1 MRTRHGTNAIAR
13 LQSDAPS
20 DSISSEFD
28 NGFPEVTSAVTLAI
42 GLRERWL
49 DMLDK
54 VIRGGTVVDGT
65 GSPSRVADIGIKDGR
80 IVAIGV
86 VEQDAAEVI
95 DATGCIVTPGFVDPH
110 THYDAQLLWDP
121 TASPSSVHG
130 VTTIIGGNCGFT
142 LAPLIPGDADYLRKM
157 MSKVEGMPLAA
168 LENGT
173 DWSWETFAEYLGRLE
188 GNISV
193 NAGFLV
199 GHCAIRRYVMGPAA
213 VGAEA
218 SHEHIAGMRAE
229 LAKSIQSGA
238 LGFSFT
244 NSTSHSDGD
253 GEPVASRWATHDE
266 LIALCEEVG
275 LHEGTTLEGIVPG
288 CLDRFA
294 DDEIELLGL
303 MSAAANRPMNWN
315 VLTVDSR
322 EADRVPRQISAYDR
336 SIELGGKVVALTM
349 PVQVPMNMSFSSFCG
364 LWLLPGWQQ
373 ILGVPVAERIQRLQ
387 DPDTR
392 LRLLENSLS
401 QAAGVFRRL
410 ADWGDYVIGDTYSA
424 ANEGLKGRTVR
435 DVANERGMS
444 SFGTLLDIV
453 IADELKTILW
463 PTPQDD
469 DAESWRMRAEL
480 WQDGRAMIG
489 GSDAGAHLDRM
500 CGAPYPTRWLADC
513 IRGRKLVPV
522 EFAVKM
528 MTSQP
533 AKLFG
538 LVDRGELCEGAYA
551 DVVVFNP
558 DEIGSEEAMLVT
570 DLPGNSSRLTA
581 GSFGVKRVLVNGVT
595 IVENGVAN
603 GAVPGTVLKSGKDT
617 YTVSAR

>member
-1 MRTRHGTNAIAR
+1 M
-13 LQSDAPS
+13 
-20 DSISSEFD
+20 FD
-28 NGFPEVTSAVTLAI
+28 I
-42 GLRERWL
+42 
-49 DMLDK
+49 
-54 VIRGGTVVDGT
+54 VIRGGIVIDGT
-65 GSPSRVADIGIKDGR
+65 GSPSRQADIAIKDGR

-86 VEQDAAEVI
+86 VDETGVEVI
-95 DATGCIVTPGFVDPH
+95 DATGMMVTPGFIDPH

-130 VTTIIGGNCGFT
+130 VTTIVGGNCGFT
-142 LAPLIPGDADYLRKM
+142 LAPLLPGDADYLRKM

-173 DWSWETFAEYLGRLE
+173 DWSWESFAEYLGRLE

-213 VGAEA
+213 VGEEA
-218 SHEHIAGMRAE
+218 SAETIVAMRAE
-229 LAKSIQSGA
+229 LAKSIKAGA

-253 GEPVASRWATHDE
+253 GEPVASRWATHDV
-266 LIALCEEVG
+266 LLALCEEVS

-294 DDEIELLGL
+294 DDEIELLGK
-303 MSAAANRPMNWN
+303 MSAVANRPMNWN

-322 EADRVPRQISAYDR
+322 EPDRVARQISAYDR
-336 SIELGGKVVALTM
+336 SIELGGRVIALTM
-349 PVQVPMNMSFSSFCG
+349 PVQVPMNMSFLNFCG
-364 LWLLPGWQQ
+364 LWLLPGWQK
-373 ILGVPVAERIQRLQ
+373 ILGVPLTQRIETLK

-392 LRLLENSLS
+392 VFLLENSLS

-410 ADWGDYVIGDTYSA
+410 ADWGDYIIGDTYSA

-435 DVANERGMS
+435 EIAQERLKS

-453 IADELKTILW
+453 IADDLQTILW
-463 PTPQDD
+463 PQPQDD

-480 WQDGRAMIG
+480 WQDGRALIG

-513 IRGRKLVPV
+513 IRGRKLVSV
-522 EFAVKM
+522 EYAVQM

-538 LVDRGELCEGAYA
+538 LVDRGELRVGAHGDIVIFDA
-551 DVVVFNP
+551 
-558 DEIGSEEAMLVT
+558 DEIASEQAKLVT
-570 DLPGNSSRLTA
+570 DLPGDSSRLSA
-581 GSFGVKRVLVNGVT
+581 GSMGVKRVLVNGVT

-603 GAVPGTVLKSGKDT
+603 GAVPGTVLKSGTDT
-617 YTVSAR
+617 YTVTAR

>member
-1 MRTRHGTNAIAR
+1 M
-13 LQSDAPS
+13 
-20 DSISSEFD
+20 
-28 NGFPEVTSAVTLAI
+28 TSAI

-218 SHEHIAGMRAE
+218 SNEHIAGMRAE

-275 LHEGTTLEGIVPG
+275 LHDGTTLEGIVPG

-392 LRLLENSLS
+392 VRMLENSLS

-424 ANEGLKGRTVR
+424 ANEGLKGRIVR

-538 LVDRGELCEGAYA
+538 LVDRGELREGACA

-558 DEIGSEEAMLVT
+558 DEIGSEDAMLVT

>member
-1 MRTRHGTNAIAR
+1 
-13 LQSDAPS
+13 
-20 DSISSEFD
+20 
-28 NGFPEVTSAVTLAI
+28 
-42 GLRERWL
+42 
-49 DMLDK
+49 MLDK

-218 SHEHIAGMRAE
+218 SIEHIAGMRAE

-392 LRLLENSLS
+392 VRMLENSLS

-410 ADWGDYVIGDTYSA
+410 ADWGDYIIGDTYSA
-424 ANEGLKGRTVR
+424 ANEGLKGRIVR

-469 DAESWRMRAEL
+469 DAESWKMRAEL

-538 LVDRGELCEGAYA
+538 LVDRGELREGACA

-558 DEIGSEEAMLVT
+558 DEIGSEDAMLVT

>member
-1 MRTRHGTNAIAR
+1 
-13 LQSDAPS
+13 
-20 DSISSEFD
+20 
-28 NGFPEVTSAVTLAI
+28 
-42 GLRERWL
+42 
-49 DMLDK
+49 MLDK

-86 VEQDAAEVI
+86 VEQEAAEVI

-218 SHEHIAGMRAE
+218 SEAHIDGMRAE
-229 LAKSIQSGA
+229 LAKSIKSGA

-373 ILGVPVAERIQRLQ
+373 ILGVPLAERIQRLQ

-392 LRLLENSLS
+392 VLMLENSLS

-424 ANEGLKGRTVR
+424 ANEGLKGRVVR
-435 DVANERGMS
+435 DVAIERGKS

-538 LVDRGELCEGAYA
+538 LVDRGELREGACA

-558 DEIGSEEAMLVT
+558 DEIGSEDAMLVT

-617 YTVSAR
+617 YTVPAR

>member
-1 MRTRHGTNAIAR
+1 
-13 LQSDAPS
+13 
-20 DSISSEFD
+20 
-28 NGFPEVTSAVTLAI
+28 
-42 GLRERWL
+42 
-49 DMLDK
+49 MLDK

-86 VEQDAAEVI
+86 IDQGAAEVI

-218 SHEHIAGMRAE
+218 SEAHIDGMRAE
-229 LAKSIQSGA
+229 LAKSIKSGA

-373 ILGVPVAERIQRLQ
+373 ILGVPLAERIQRLQ

-392 LRLLENSLS
+392 VLMLENSLS

-424 ANEGLKGRTVR
+424 ANEGLKGRVVR
-435 DVANERGMS
+435 DVAIERGKS

-538 LVDRGELCEGAYA
+538 LVDRGELREGACA

-558 DEIGSEEAMLVT
+558 DEIGSEDAMLVT

-617 YTVSAR
+617 YTVPAR

>member
-1 MRTRHGTNAIAR
+1 
-13 LQSDAPS
+13 
-20 DSISSEFD
+20 
-28 NGFPEVTSAVTLAI
+28 
-42 GLRERWL
+42 
-49 DMLDK
+49 MLDK

-86 VEQDAAEVI
+86 VEQGAAEVI

-157 MSKVEGMPLAA
+157 MAKVEGMPLAA

-173 DWSWETFAEYLGRLE
+173 DWSLETFAEYLGRLE

-218 SHEHIAGMRAE
+218 SEEHIAGMRAE

-294 DDEIELLGL
+294 DDEIELLGQ

-392 LRLLENSLS
+392 LRMLENSLS

-424 ANEGLKGRTVR
+424 ANEGLKGRIVR
-435 DVANERGMS
+435 DVANERNMS

-538 LVDRGELCEGAYA
+538 LVDRGELREGACA

-558 DEIGSEEAMLVT
+558 DEIGSEDAMLVT

-617 YTVSAR
+617 YTVLAR

>member
-1 MRTRHGTNAIAR
+1 
-13 LQSDAPS
+13 
-20 DSISSEFD
+20 
-28 NGFPEVTSAVTLAI
+28 
-42 GLRERWL
+42 
-49 DMLDK
+49 MLDK

-218 SHEHIAGMRAE
+218 SIEHIAGMRTE

-392 LRLLENSLS
+392 VRMLENSLS

-424 ANEGLKGRTVR
+424 ANEGLKGRVVR

-538 LVDRGELCEGAYA
+538 LVDRGELREGACA

-558 DEIGSEEAMLVT
+558 DEIGSEDAMLVT

-603 GAVPGTVLKSGKDT
+603 GAVPGTVLKSGQDT
-617 YTVSAR
+617 YTVLAR

>member
-1 MRTRHGTNAIAR
+1 M
-13 LQSDAPS
+13 
-20 DSISSEFD
+20 
-28 NGFPEVTSAVTLAI
+28 TSAI

-80 IVAIGV
+80 IVSIGV
-86 VEQDAAEVI
+86 VDQDAAEVI

-218 SHEHIAGMRAE
+218 SIEHIAGMRTE

-392 LRLLENSLS
+392 VRMLENSLS

-424 ANEGLKGRTVR
+424 ANEGLKGRVVR

-538 LVDRGELCEGAYA
+538 LVDRGELREGACA

-558 DEIGSEEAMLVT
+558 DEIGSEDAMLVT

-617 YTVSAR
+617 YTVLAR